1 MLLIYLPINSSRCQ
15 YVFDLIFKDELG
27 INFKTTNEVKEF
39 EEYSGEKINYSPERI
54 TNGFF
59 IKASSFLFETEIK
72 KQEIKVIE
80 QGAVKFLFPN
90 EQDDLGFDIFS
101 SVFFMVSRYEEY
113 LPFEGDQFGRFKA
126 SDTLAFQNIFLQ
138 KPIVNTWIENFK
150 KILQNRFPG
159 LKFKTHL
166 FNSIVTYDIDVA
178 YKYKGRSFG
187 RNLGSALKDIIGF
200 RAQNFKE
207 RIQTLLQSKKDPW
220 DIYEDLQKSFLQNKL
235 STIFFFLLADKSE
248 HDRNLNYQNPM
259 MKRLINQI
267 DSFSEI
273 GIHPSFHTSAFP
285 EKILI
290 EKERL
295 EDISSQKIMKS
306 RQHYLKFNLP
316 GTFNSLLSSGI
327 SEDYSMGF
335 PEMPGFRAGTCK
347 PFYFYDLKNEKAT
360 SLKIF
365 PVTCM
370 DATFIYYLE
379 KSPEKCLVDILNLL
393 KEVKNVNGTF
403 IPIFHN
409 DILGGN
415 SKWKS
420 VHDQL
425 IRQIKSFLKNA
436 QIYK

>member
-1 MLLIYLPINSSRCQ
+1 MLLIYLPKNSSRCQ

-27 INFKTTNEVKEF
+27 IGFKTTTDVNEFVEH
-39 EEYSGEKINYSPERI
+39 SGEKIIYSLERI
-54 TNGFF
+54 ANGFF

-72 KQEIKVIE
+72 KQEIKVAE
-80 QGAVKFLFPN
+80 QGTVKFLFQN

-113 LPFEGDQFGRFKA
+113 LKFEGDQFGRFKA
-126 SDTLAFQNIFLQ
+126 SDTLAFQNNFLQ
-138 KPIVNTWIENFK
+138 KPIVNIWIENFK
-150 KILQNRFPG
+150 KLLQNKFQG

-178 YKYKGRSFG
+178 FKYKGRSIG
-187 RNLGSALKDIIGF
+187 RTLGSGLKDILGF

-220 DIYEDLQKSFLQNKL
+220 DIYEDLQKSISRNNL

-248 HDRNLNYQNPM
+248 HDRNLNYQNPLM
-259 MKRLINQI
+259 NRLVNQI

-273 GIHPSFHTSAFP
+273 GIHPSFHTTAFP

-295 EDISSQKIMKS
+295 ENISSQKIFKS

-316 GTFNSLLSSGI
+316 DTFNALLSTGI

-347 PFYFYDLKNEKAT
+347 PFYFYDLKNEQVT

-379 KSPEKCLVDILNLL
+379 KSPEKSLVEILNLL
-393 KEVKNVNGTF
+393 KQVKNVNGTF

-425 IRQIKSFLKNA
+425 IRQIKSFSKKA
-436 QIYK
+436 

>member
-1 MLLIYLPINSSRCQ
+1 MLLIYLPKYSSRCQ

-27 INFKTTNEVKEF
+27 IGFKTTTDVNEFV
-39 EEYSGEKINYSPERI
+39 EYSDEKINYSLERI
-54 TNGFF
+54 ANGFF

-72 KQEIKVIE
+72 KQEIKVAE
-80 QGAVKFLFPN
+80 QGTVKFLFQN

-113 LPFEGDQFGRFKA
+113 LKFEGDQFGRFKA
-126 SDTLAFQNIFLQ
+126 LDTLAFQNNFLQ
-138 KPIVNTWIENFK
+138 KPIVDIWIEDFK
-150 KILQNRFPG
+150 KILQNEFPG
-159 LKFKTHL
+159 LKYKTHL

-178 YKYKGRSFG
+178 FKYKGRSII
-187 RNLGSALKDIIGF
+187 RTLGSGLKDILGF

-220 DIYEDLQKSFLQNKL
+220 DIYEDLQKSISRNNL
-235 STIFFFLLADKSE
+235 SSIFFFLLADKSE
-248 HDRNLNYQNPM
+248 HDRNLNYQNPL
-259 MKRLINQI
+259 MKRLVNQI
-267 DSFSEI
+267 GSFSEI

-295 EDISSQKIMKS
+295 EIISSQKIFKS

-316 GTFNSLLSSGI
+316 DTFNALLSSGI

-370 DATFIYYLE
+370 DATFVYYLE
-379 KSPEKCLVDILNLL
+379 KSPEKSLVEALNLL

-415 SKWKS
+415 TTWKS

-425 IRQIKSFLKNA
+425 IRQIKAFSKKA
-436 QIYK
+436 

>member
-1 MLLIYLPINSSRCQ
+1 MLLIYLPKNSSRCQ

-27 INFKTTNEVKEF
+27 IGFKTTTDVNEFVEH
-39 EEYSGEKINYSPERI
+39 SGEKIIYSLERI
-54 TNGFF
+54 ANGFF
-59 IKASSFLFETEIK
+59 IKASSFLFEAEIK
-72 KQEIKVIE
+72 KQEIKVAE
-80 QGAVKFLFPN
+80 QGTVKFLFQN

-113 LPFEGDQFGRFKA
+113 LKFEGDQFGRFKA
-126 SDTLAFQNIFLQ
+126 SDTSAFQNNFLQ
-138 KPIVNTWIENFK
+138 KPIVNIWIENFK
-150 KILQNRFPG
+150 KLLQNKFQG

-178 YKYKGRSFG
+178 FKYKGRSIG
-187 RNLGSALKDIIGF
+187 RTLGSGLKDILGF

-220 DIYEDLQKSFLQNKL
+220 DIYEDLQKSISRNNL

-248 HDRNLNYQNPM
+248 HDRNLNYQNPLM
-259 MKRLINQI
+259 NRLVNQI

-295 EDISSQKIMKS
+295 ENISSQKIFKS

-316 GTFNSLLSSGI
+316 DTFNALLSSGI
-327 SEDYSMGF
+327 SEEYSMGF

-347 PFYFYDLKNEKAT
+347 PFYFYDLKNEQVT

-370 DATFIYYLE
+370 DATFIYYVG
-379 KSPEKCLVDILNLL
+379 KSPEKSLVEILNLL

-425 IRQIKSFLKNA
+425 IRQIKSFSKKA
-436 QIYK
+436 